1 MKNFTHIAL
10 LIVALTFFGCAHDA
24 KKETALPVI
33 LPRVSKETEAIITKA
48 FPGAMTGPE
57 FSDSLL
63 HYITVKYGIATNKM
77 LLGASTCVDD
87 IIYTKNFH
95 YHPEIKGPFHLG
107 GLGGLP
113 FTGISGL
120 EAFAHHIPD
129 SGVMVLLVEP
139 HIGFS
144 EKGGWGYVLRH
155 EQHESSTCCGALMGT
170 LDKLKKG
177 TLKPDVREE
186 DYQGGKI
193 AELALRHEKE
203 ILSAENPIVELT
215 RLTSLSAEKQIR
227 AHVLDVDLEHV
238 KYIIIITGV
247 MINTDYQF
255 SDYQYVD
262 HIMVYDVGKKSFVEE
277 LRNPQSKP

>member
-215 RLTSLSAEKQIR
+215 RLTSLSAERQIR